1 MVHVI
6 PHMESIASASH
17 TSTEK
22 SLAQLTR
29 SKHAAGKINGVALP
43 DARLLYPESAAE

>member
-6 PHMESIASASH
+6 PHMEGMHGYGCCESYKH
-17 TSTEK
+17 RE
-22 SLAQLTR
+22 QLTR